1 MKKTI
6 LIIMSCVLL
15 IGVNVFAQGNLI
27 VDGTTVVNNSRAEKI
42 TLGGIPG
49 ATQFPGIW
57 FGPDTPTNLNY
68 NFLYDRNGQEII
80 FNAAPGSNLLFSVG
94 NNMKMKISD
103 AGNVGIGT
111 TNPTEKLYVV
121 GNIYTVGNIYATG
134 SITDGSSRE
143 LKENIR
149 ELSTEEAITALNN
162 LYPQKFYYKA
172 DNEDEHV
179 GFIAEDVP
187 ELVATKD
194 RKGVS
199 SMDVV
204 AVLTK
209 VVQEQQRMAEQQ
221 QRAITE
227 LKEEMKELKREMK
240 LKGSMASVIN

>member
-1 MKKTI
+1 MKKI
-6 LIIMSCVLL
+6 MVLMAGLLI
-15 IGVNVFAQGNLI
+15 IGVNAFAAGDLI
-27 VDGTTVVNNSRAEKI
+27 VKGKIVVNDLDANKI

-57 FGPDTPTNLNY
+57 FGPDTPAVSNY
-68 NFLYDRNGQEII
+68 NFLYDKNSGEIL
-80 FNAAPGSNLLFSVG
+80 FNAEPGSNLLFSVG
-94 NNMKMKISD
+94 NNVKMKISD

-111 TNPTEKLYVV
+111 TNPTQKLYV
-121 GNIYTVGNIYATG
+121 VGNIYATG
-134 SITDGSSRE
+134 SITPGSSRE

-149 ELSTEEAITALNN
+149 ALSTEEAITALNN

-194 RKGVS
+194 KKGVS

-221 QRAITE
+221 QRTITE

>member
-1 MKKTI
+1 
-6 LIIMSCVLL
+6 MSCVLL
-15 IGVNVFAQGNLI
+15 IGVNVFAQGDLI
-27 VDGTTVVNNSRAEKI
+27 VDGTTVVNNLRAEKI

-57 FGPDTPTNLNY
+57 FGPDTPTSLNY
-68 NFLYDRNGQEII
+68 NFLYDRNSQEIL

-94 NNMKMKISD
+94 NNVKMKISD

-111 TNPTEKLYVV
+111 TNPTQKLYV
-121 GNIYTVGNIYATG
+121 VGNIYATG
-134 SITDGSSRE
+134 SITPGSSRE

-149 ELSTEEAITALNN
+149 ALSTEEAITALNN

-194 RKGVS
+194 KKGVS

-209 VVQEQQRMAEQQ
+209 VVQEQQRT
-221 QRAITE
+221 ITE

>member
-1 MKKTI
+1 MKKIILTLIAVILTI
-6 LIIMSCVLL
+6 GS
-15 IGVNVFAQGNLI
+15 NAFAQGDLI
-27 VDGTTVVNNSRAEKI
+27 VNGKNVVNNSSTEKI

-57 FGPDTPTNLNY
+57 FGRDTPTLLNY
-68 NFLYDRNGQEII
+68 NFLYDRNSQEIL

-94 NNMKMKISD
+94 NNVKMKISD

-111 TNPTEKLYVV
+111 LTPSQKLYVV
-121 GNIYTVGNIYATG
+121 GNINATG
-134 SITDGSSRE
+134 SITPGSSRE

-149 ELSTEEAITALNN
+149 ELSAEEAVITLNN
-162 LYPQKFYYKA
+162 LAPKKFYYKA
-172 DNEDEHV
+172 DREDEHV

-187 ELVATKD
+187 ELIATKD

-209 VVQEQQRMAEQQ
+209 AVQEQQKIIEGLEKKMN
-221 QRAITE
+221 E
-227 LKEEMKELKREMK
+227 LTKEMK
-240 LKGSMASVIN
+240 LKGNLASVMN